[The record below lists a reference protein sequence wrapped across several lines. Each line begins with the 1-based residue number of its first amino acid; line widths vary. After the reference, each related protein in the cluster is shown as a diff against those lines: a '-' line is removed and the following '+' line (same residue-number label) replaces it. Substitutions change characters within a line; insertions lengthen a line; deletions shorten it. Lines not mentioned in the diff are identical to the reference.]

1 MGNLYAE
8 SGLKPNNLQN
18 SYEKTLGFTDVTY
31 TEAVDKGIYNN
42 FIHDKAGYGLAQW
55 TWWSRKEALLNYAK
69 QKK

>member
-31 TEAVDKGIYNN
+31 TEAVDKGTYNN

>member
-18 SYEKTLGFTDVTY
+18 SYEKTLGFTDITY
-31 TEAVDKGIYNN
+31 TEAVDKGAYNN